1 MAITIENEPG
11 DIAPVYSDLTYTLSS
26 TNTALT
32 NFKFVAVIKD
42 AAGTILAKLKAPL
55 YTGTNYGVF
64 NISRILQNYVTFDF
78 AQATTIPAKCSNSF
92 IAYSVEF
99 GEEYN
104 GTEYLNLT
112 SDTGKYAW
120 NGLYSKWDSELIS
133 DYEITFPGTA
143 RKFLTTIRRRRVTRE
158 QYDYLYFMRGGTA
171 LGADRVEVKAYDAA
185 GNATTSVIKQVLNA
199 SNKDEYLLR
208 MAAGVVNLN
217 QITSGNLY
225 SGTAGSVVPVGTVYY
240 TLQVKNNTD
249 DPGSEAYRFDI
260 VEECSKYPTRVLYFL
275 NRLGGFETLRCSM
288 LNRDVYSVERKQLK
302 RNTYGF
308 TGTQYGRDTTA
319 HGIASYSTTKSR
331 KVILNTD
338 FLNELEWQWVD
349 ELISSP
355 VVYLDGNIPVN
366 ITNTQVEVFDLNDG
380 PQQLRIEVE
389 YTEPEI
395 LQNI

>member
-26 TNTALT
+26 TNSGQT
-32 NFKFVAVIKD
+32 NFKFVAVVKN
-42 AAGTILAKLKAPL
+42 AAGTTLAKLKAPV
-55 YTGTNYGVF
+55 YAGTSYGVF
-64 NISRILQNYVTFDF
+64 NLTRILQNYVTFDF
-78 AQATTIPAKCSNSF
+78 TQATLHPGKCTNSF

-99 GEEYN
+99 GEEYG
-104 GTEYLNLT
+104 GTEYLNLI

-120 NGLYSKWDSELIS
+120 NGLFSKWDSELIS
-133 DYEITFPGTA
+133 DYQINTFPSTSV
-143 RKFLTTIRRRRVTRE
+143 KFLTTIRRRRVTRE
-158 QYDYLYFMRGGTA
+158 QYDYLYFLRGG
-171 LGADRVEVKAYDAA
+171 GGIPDRIEVVAYNAA
-185 GNATTSVIKQVLNA
+185 GSTTTSQIKQTFITSA
-199 SNKDEYLLR
+199 KDEYLLR
-208 MAAGVVNLN
+208 VAAGVANLN
-217 QITSGNLY
+217 QIAAANLY
-225 SGTAGSVVPVGTVYY
+225 SGTAGSIVPVGTVYY
-240 TLQVKNNTD
+240 TIQAKYITD
-249 DPGSEAYRFDI
+249 AGTEAYRFDI
-260 VEECSKYPTRVLYFL
+260 VEECSKYSHRVLYFL

-308 TGTQYGRDTTA
+308 TGTAYGRDTAA
-319 HGIASYSTTKSR
+319 HGIASYATTKSR

-338 FLNELEWQWVD
+338 FLNDLEWQWVD

-389 YTEPEI
+389 FTEPEI

>member
-143 RKFLTTIRRRRVTRE
+143 RKFLTTIRRRRVTRT

-208 MAAGVVNLN
+208 LAAGVVNLN

-240 TLQVKNNTD
+240 TIQVKNNTD

-260 VEECSKYPTRVLYFL
+260 VEECSKYPMRVLYFL

-288 LNRDVYSVERKQLK
+288 LNRDVYSVDRKQLK

-308 TGTQYGRDTTA
+308 TGTSYGRDTTA

-366 ITNTQVEVFDLNDG
+366 VTNTQVEVFDLNDG

>member
-1 MAITIENEPG
+1 VAITIENEPG

-143 RKFLTTIRRRRVTRE
+143 RKFLTTIRRRRVTRT

-199 SNKDEYLLR
+199 SNKDEFLLR
-208 MAAGVVNLN
+208 MGAGVANLN

-225 SGTAGSVVPVGTVYY
+225 SGTAGSVVPVGTVYS
-240 TLQVKNNTD
+240 TIQVKNNTD

-260 VEECSKYPTRVLYFL
+260 VEECSKYSHRVLYFL
-275 NRLGGFETLRCSM
+275 NRLGGFEPLRCSM
-288 LNRDVYSVERKQLK
+288 LNRDTYTIDRKQLK

-308 TGTQYGRDTTA
+308 TGTQYGRDTAA
-319 HGIASYSTTKSR
+319 HGIASYATTKSR

-366 ITNTQVEVFDLNDG
+366 VTNTQVEVFDLNDG

>member
-143 RKFLTTIRRRRVTRE
+143 RKFLTTIRRRRVTRT

-208 MAAGVVNLN
+208 LAAGVVNLN

-240 TLQVKNNTD
+240 TIQVKNNTD

-260 VEECSKYPTRVLYFL
+260 VEECSKYSHRVLYFL

-288 LNRDVYSVERKQLK
+288 LNRDVYSVDRKQLK

-308 TGTQYGRDTTA
+308 TGTSYGRDTTA
-319 HGIASYSTTKSR
+319 HGIASYATTKSR

>member
-11 DIAPVYSDLTYTLSS
+11 DITPVYSDITYTLSS
-26 TNTALT
+26 TNSGQT
-32 NFKFVAVIKD
+32 NFKFVAVVKN
-42 AAGTILAKLKAPL
+42 AAGTTLAKLKAPV
-55 YTGTNYGVF
+55 YAGTSYGVF
-64 NISRILQNYVTFDF
+64 NLTRILQNYVTFDF
-78 AQATTIPAKCSNSF
+78 TQATLHPGKCTNSF

-99 GEEYN
+99 GEEYG

-120 NGLYSKWDSELIS
+120 NALFSKWDSELIS
-133 DYEITFPGTA
+133 DYQINTFPSTSV
-143 RKFLTTIRRRRVTRE
+143 KFLTTIRRRRVTRA
-158 QYDYLYFMRGGTA
+158 QYDYLYFLRGG
-171 LGADRVEVKAYDAA
+171 GGIPDRIEVVAYNAA
-185 GNATTSVIKQVLNA
+185 GSTTTSQIKQTFNTSA
-199 SNKDEYLLR
+199 KDEYLLR
-208 MAAGVVNLN
+208 VAAGVVNLN
-217 QITSGNLY
+217 QIAAANLY
-225 SGTAGSVVPVGTVYY
+225 SGTAGSIVPVGTVYY
-240 TLQVKNNTD
+240 TIQAKYISDAGT
-249 DPGSEAYRFDI
+249 EAYRFDI
-260 VEECSKYPTRVLYFL
+260 VEECSKYSHRVLYFL

-288 LNRDVYSVERKQLK
+288 LNRDTYTIDRKQLK

-308 TGTQYGRDTTA
+308 TGTQYGRDTAA
-319 HGIASYSTTKSR
+319 HGIASYATTKSR

>member
-1 MAITIENEPG
+1 VAITIENEPG

-26 TNTALT
+26 TNSGQT
-32 NFKFVAVIKD
+32 NFKFVAVVKN
-42 AAGTILAKLKAPL
+42 AAGTTLAKLKAPV
-55 YTGTNYGVF
+55 YAGTSYGVF
-64 NISRILQNYVTFDF
+64 NLTRILQNYVTFDF
-78 AQATTIPAKCSNSF
+78 TQATLHPGKCTNSF

-99 GEEYN
+99 GEEYG

-120 NGLYSKWDSELIS
+120 NGLFSKWDSELIS
-133 DYEITFPGTA
+133 DYQINTFPSTSV
-143 RKFLTTIRRRRVTRE
+143 KFLTTIRRRRVTRE
-158 QYDYLYFMRGGTA
+158 QYDYLYFLRGG
-171 LGADRVEVKAYDAA
+171 GGIPDRIEVVAYNAA
-185 GNATTSVIKQVLNA
+185 GSTTTSQIKQTFITSA
-199 SNKDEYLLR
+199 KDEYLLR
-208 MAAGVVNLN
+208 VAAGVANLN
-217 QITSGNLY
+217 QIAAANLY
-225 SGTAGSVVPVGTVYY
+225 SGTAGSIVPVGTVYY
-240 TLQVKNNTD
+240 TIQAKYITD
-249 DPGSEAYRFDI
+249 AGTEAYRFDI
-260 VEECSKYPTRVLYFL
+260 VEECSKYSHRVLYFL

-308 TGTQYGRDTTA
+308 TGTAYGRDTAA
-319 HGIASYSTTKSR
+319 HGIASYATTKSR

-338 FLNELEWQWVD
+338 FLNDLEWQWVD

-389 YTEPEI
+389 FTEPEI

>member
-42 AAGTILAKLKAPL
+42 ASGTILAKLKAPL

-78 AQATTIPAKCSNSF
+78 AQATLHPAKCSNSF

-133 DYEITFPGTA
+133 DYEITFPGTS
-143 RKFLTTIRRRRVTRE
+143 RKFLTTIRRRRVTRT

-171 LGADRVEVKAYDAA
+171 LGADRVEVKAYDAS

-240 TLQVKNNTD
+240 TIQVKNNTD

-260 VEECSKYPTRVLYFL
+260 VEECSKYSHRVLYFL

-288 LNRDVYSVERKQLK
+288 LNRDVYSVDRKQLK

-308 TGTQYGRDTTA
+308 TGTAYGRDTAA

-338 FLNELEWQWVD
+338 FLNDLEWQWVD

>member
-42 AAGTILAKLKAPL
+42 ASGTILAKLKAPL

-112 SDTGKYAW
+112 SNTGKYAW

-133 DYEITFPGTA
+133 DYEITFPGTS
-143 RKFLTTIRRRRVTRE
+143 RKFLTTIRRRRVTRT

-208 MAAGVVNLN
+208 MGAGVVNLN

-240 TLQVKNNTD
+240 TIQVKNNTD
-249 DPGSEAYRFDI
+249 DPGSEAYRFDVI
-260 VEECSKYPTRVLYFL
+260 EECSKYPTRVLYFL

-288 LNRDVYSVERKQLK
+288 LNRDVYSVDRKQLK

-308 TGTQYGRDTTA
+308 TGTAYGRDTTA

-366 ITNTQVEVFDLNDG
+366 VTNTQVEVFDLNDG